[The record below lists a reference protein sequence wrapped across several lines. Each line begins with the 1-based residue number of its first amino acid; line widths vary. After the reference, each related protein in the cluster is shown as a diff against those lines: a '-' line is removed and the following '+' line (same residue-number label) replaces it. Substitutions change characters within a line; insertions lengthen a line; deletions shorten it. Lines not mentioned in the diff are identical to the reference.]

1 MPLPSLPANL
11 DTTCLSCGEI
21 SALTAQLT
29 AGVAGQV
36 AGGIAAAQGAVTGQ
50 LAQVQALVAQANAAS
65 AAAQAI
71 IDAALSDEIIDQLLA
86 QFTVPPLGIPD
97 IQCVKDEL
105 LRIHDQLNTANEVV
119 IKTLQGP
126 PIDIGA
132 AIEALIPPIPLPV
145 IPSPGEIKE
154 RILAKLEEKRKQLEE
169 EKSKLQNAKA
179 KALENAPT
187 FV

>member
-21 SALTAQLT
+21 SALTTQLT
-29 AGVAGQV
+29 AGV

-65 AAAQAI
+65 AATQAI
-71 IDAALSDEIIDQLLA
+71 IDAALSDAVIDQLLA
-86 QFTVPPLGIPD
+86 QFTIPPLGIPD

-119 IKTLQGP
+119 IKTLEGP
-126 PIDIGA
+126 PVDIGT
-132 AIEALIPPIPLPV
+132 AIEKLIPPIPLPV